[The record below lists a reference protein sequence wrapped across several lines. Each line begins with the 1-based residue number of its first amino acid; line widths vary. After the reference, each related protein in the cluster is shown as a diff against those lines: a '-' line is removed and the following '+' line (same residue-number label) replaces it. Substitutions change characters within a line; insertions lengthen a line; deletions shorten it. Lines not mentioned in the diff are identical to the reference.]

1 MTVTA
6 ITDSMVS
13 ALNGSAGAA
22 SAKTEEMQDRFLKLL
37 VTQIR
42 NQDPLNPLD
51 NAQFTSQLAQLSTV
65 DGINKIN
72 ETLQTLNQSYLAGQS
87 MLASGMIGHGVLAAG
102 DSLALS
108 GGLAGGGIELGGP
121 ADAVTV
127 NILDGTGQTVRS
139 LDLGAQSG
147 GLVEFVWDGMD
158 SGGQQLADG
167 IYRMSVMATQGGDA
181 VSATPLTLAQVG
193 SVSINGSSV
202 QLHTNLLGELGFD
215 AVKRIY

>member
-6 ITDSMVS
+6 ITDSLGN
-13 ALNGSAGAA
+13 ALNGGAGAA

-65 DGINKIN
+65 DGINRIN
-72 ETLQTLNQSYLAGQS
+72 ETLQTLNQSYLAGQT

-102 DSLALS
+102 DSIALS

-127 NILDGTGQTVRS
+127 NILDSAGHTVRS

-147 GLVEFVWDGMD
+147 GLVEFVWDGTD

-167 IYRMSVMATQGGDA
+167 LYRIGVSATQGGDA

-202 QLHTNLLGELGFD
+202 QLHTNLLGELGFG

>member
-1 MTVTA
+1 MTVAA
-6 ITDSMVS
+6 IPDSLVN

-22 SAKTEEMQDRFLKLL
+22 SSKTAEMQDRFLKLL

-87 MLASGMIGHGVLAAG
+87 MLASGMIGHSVLAAG
-102 DSLALS
+102 DSIALS

-121 ADAVTV
+121 ADAVMV
-127 NILDGTGQTVRS
+127 NILDGAGQTVRS

-167 IYRMSVMATQGGDA
+167 VYRMSVMATQAGDA
-181 VSATPLTLAQVG
+181 VSAMPLTLAQVG

-202 QLHTNLLGELGFD
+202 QLHTNLLGELGFE